1 MASLG
6 KRGRVQRTISILD
19 ADLYSC
25 KNLIETFLKKSEAQ
39 KWNFFIPE
47 QRCIESNGF

>member
-6 KRGRVQRTISILD
+6 KRGRVQSAISILD

-39 KWNFFIPE
+39 
-47 QRCIESNGF
+47 NGTSLYQDRDV